1 MNQLFLKTKLTHF
14 DSTAN
19 NSIIHD
25 LFINYLNLMIEP
37 VLIQS
42 LTGVLSNTFFKQ
54 FVHVR
59 GKNQWRRLNK
69 FIFIINTTE

>member
-1 MNQLFLKTKLTHF
+1 MNQLFLKTKLIHF
-14 DSTAN
+14 DSIAN

-42 LTGVLSNTFFKQ
+42 LTCVLSNTFFKQ
-54 FVHVR
+54 FVHVP
-59 GKNQWRRLNK
+59 GNTQWRRLNK
-69 FIFIINTTE
+69 FIFKINATE